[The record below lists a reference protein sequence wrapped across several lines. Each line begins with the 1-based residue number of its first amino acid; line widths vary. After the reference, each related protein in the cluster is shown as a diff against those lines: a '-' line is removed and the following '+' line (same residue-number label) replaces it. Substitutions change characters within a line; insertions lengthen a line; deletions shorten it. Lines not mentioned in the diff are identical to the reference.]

1 MRLYNTLT
9 GREEEFLPGDPG
21 NVRMYVCGV
30 TPYAPCHL
38 GHAMSYVVFDVLRR
52 YLEFIGYQVDHVQN
66 FTDVDDKILQTSQS
80 EGVSPRELAD
90 RHIQEFMANMD
101 ALNVKRA
108 RAYPRATEEIPN
120 MVRVIGSLV
129 DKGYAY
135 PSNGDVYFRVTKVD
149 GYGKLSH
156 RTLEGMKAGARV
168 EVGAGKEHPMDFALW
183 KAAKEGELS
192 WESPWGRGR
201 PGWHIEC
208 SAMSLEYLGET
219 LDIHGGGQDLV
230 FPHHENEIAQSEAHT
245 GVAPF
250 ARHWV
255 HNGLLQMGE
264 DKMSK
269 STGNMVPLG
278 EALKRFSPDA
288 LRLFFLGSHY
298 RGPLTYTDDG
308 LSSNERAADRLRNAL
323 RQAPQEGAD
332 SLDPEPYRQRFVEA
346 MDSDLNT
353 PQALAA
359 LFDLARD
366 INRTIESGGGVRQ
379 AQEALS
385 SLGSI
390 LGLTL
395 QQPQRDGSED
405 SVPFI
410 DLLINTRWELRAAKQ
425 FAMADQIRERLAEL
439 GVELEDTAQGTQWKY
454 R

>member
-9 GREEEFLPGDPG
+9 GREEEFLPVEPG
-21 NVRMYVCGV
+21 RVRMYVCGV

-52 YLEFIGYQVDHVQN
+52 YLEFLGYQVDHVQN
-66 FTDVDDKILQTSQS
+66 FTDVDDKILQTSQR
-80 EGVSPRELAD
+80 EGVSPQELAD
-90 RHIQEFMANMD
+90 RHIEEFMANME

-108 RAYPRATEEIPN
+108 RVYPRATQEIPN

-135 PSNGDVYFRVTKVD
+135 PSNGDVYFRVTKDD

-156 RTLEGMKAGARV
+156 RTLDGMKAGARI

-245 GVAPF
+245 SVAPF
-250 ARHWV
+250 ARYWV

-269 STGNMVPLG
+269 STGNLVPLG
-278 EALKRFSPDA
+278 EALKGFSPDA
-288 LRLFFLGSHY
+288 LRLFFLSSHY
-298 RGPLTYTDDG
+298 RSPLTYTDDG

-366 INRTIESGGGVRQ
+366 INRTIESGGGVLQ
-379 AQEALS
+379 AQETLS
-385 SLGSI
+385 SLGSV

-395 QQPQRDGSED
+395 QQSRRDGTGD

-410 DLLINTRWELRAAKQ
+410 DLLINTRRELRAAKQ
-425 FAMADQIRERLAEL
+425 FALADQIREQLAEL